1 MVEQH
6 SLIKIKYPWKRIHHF
21 LISSLVWA
29 FRNSRYSVTT
39 CNIKRKVKIGQS
51 ETLLCY
57 CLSVLCATIQNASLV
72 RFAINMKLIHLRI
85 LCGHPPEQPGEGEEE
100 ILAVSSLDQNNCQS
114 CWKFRF
120 CLKFMETSHF
130 KDCPLW
136 SLGLLWL
143 TQGKWAFIFCYQDSI
158 PRKAETKLKKIWNHY
173 TQRQQKPEKDLSNC
187 DIKFQQICYLIMC
200 FFKTCTNMESKGK
213 KKGRHLKVNFK

>member
-1 MVEQH
+1 MLEQH

-21 LISSLVWA
+21 LISVCLKSLVWA
-29 FRNSRYSVTT
+29 FRNARYSVTT

-100 ILAVSSLDQNNCQS
+100 IPKMSSLDQNS
-114 CWKFRF
+114 CVKVVENSGFV
-120 CLKFMETSHF
+120 
-130 KDCPLW
+130 W
-136 SLGLLWL
+136 SLWRLLISK
-143 TQGKWAFIFCYQDSI
+143 TAPFGPWACYDLLKENGHLISCYQDSI
-158 PRKAETKLKKIWNHY
+158 SRKAETKLKKIWNHY
-173 TQRQQKPEKDLSNC
+173 TQRQQKPEKDLSNW
-187 DIKFQQICYLIMC
+187 DTKFQQICYLIMC
-200 FFKTCTNMESKGK
+200 FFKTCTNMESRGK
-213 KKGRHLKVNFK
+213 KK